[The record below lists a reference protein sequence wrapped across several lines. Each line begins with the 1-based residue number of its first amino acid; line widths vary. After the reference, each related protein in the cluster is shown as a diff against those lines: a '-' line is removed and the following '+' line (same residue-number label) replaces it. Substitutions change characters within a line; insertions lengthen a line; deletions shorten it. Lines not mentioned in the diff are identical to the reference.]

1 MMEITCTKGQTWD
14 VLALNHLGDEFRMDE
29 LLSENQYFH
38 SDILTFENGDKISIP
53 ERVIE
58 EISIIKSPWG

>member
-1 MMEITCTKGQTWD
+1 MMEIKCTKGQTWD
-14 VLALNHLGDEFRMDE
+14 VLALNHLGDEFRIDE

-38 SDILTFENGDKISIP
+38 SDVLTFENGDKISIP
-53 ERVIE
+53 ERVVE